1 MCKRHIVSIPQT
13 DPPSG
18 QFWLDVDRSASAEV
32 TSEQNGCPCRVFV
45 WRDACYLEHYFDLMM
60 SAFLFGRGGTMSRL
74 LVFRSKV
81 IYAAHF
87 CLFFMVVICSAQESK
102 VMGEVRFEGATKV
115 EKDSGVW
122 VDGNYVGFLKEL
134 HGNKKVMLLPGEH
147 EISVR
152 QSGYDDF
159 LRKIVVEPGQ
169 VQTVQVAAMHLS
181 PRATTPDVTAT
192 LKLSVEPGR
201 AAVFLDDKYVG
212 HASEFG
218 GLHSM
223 LISPGRHR
231 IKVGLPGYR
240 TFETEVNLLA
250 GQKSEV
256 KTELV
261 KGSIQQASPE
271 IKEPK

>member
-1 MCKRHIVSIPQT
+1 
-13 DPPSG
+13 
-18 QFWLDVDRSASAEV
+18 
-32 TSEQNGCPCRVFV
+32 
-45 WRDACYLEHYFDLMM
+45 M
-60 SAFLFGRGGTMSRL
+60 SKPLI
-74 LVFRSKV
+74 FRSGI
-81 IYAAHF
+81 IYAVHF
-87 CLFFMVVICSAQESK
+87 CLIMIVAICSAQESK

-122 VDGNYVGFLKEL
+122 VDGDYVGFLKEL
-134 HGNKKVMLLPGEH
+134 HGNKKVLLLPGEH

-169 VQTVQVAAMHLS
+169 AQTLQVAMHLS
-181 PRATTPDVTAT
+181 PRAVIPDVTAT
-192 LKLSVEPGR
+192 LKLNVEPGR
-201 AAVFLDDKYVG
+201 AAVFLDDKYIG

-218 GLHSM
+218 GLRSM
-223 LISPGRHR
+223 LISPGKHR

-271 IKEPK
+271 IKQPQ